1 MKELTFMK
9 SELASVRGILLSF
22 KLKGKQSRLR
32 MRLVRE
38 IDSAITELDKEEQ
51 LLLDENALKD
61 DQGEFVKI
69 KREVNGQ
76 MLDYYDFD
84 DEAAFIKEMKLLHD
98 EPVVVDQEK
107 FKEELEVI
115 LTAIDEFDGE
125 LSGQEAIAHDLLYE
139 KIADSL
145 A

>member
-1 MKELTFMK
+1 MKELVFRK
-9 SELASVRGILLSF
+9 SELSSVKGILLSF

-84 DEAAFIKEMKLLHD
+84 DEAAFIREMKLLFE

-107 FKEELEVI
+107 FKEELEMI
-115 LTAIDEFDGE
+115 LTAIDESDGE
-125 LSGQEAIAHDLLYE
+125 LSGQEAIAHDLLYQ
-139 KIADSL
+139 KISDSL
-145 A
+145 D

>member
-51 LLLDENALKD
+51 LLLDENALKGED
-61 DQGEFVKI
+61 GEFVKI

-98 EPVVVDQEK
+98 EPVVVDREK

-115 LTAIDEFDGE
+115 LTAIDEYDGE

-139 KIADSL
+139 KIVDSL

>member
-9 SELASVRGILLSF
+9 SELSSVKGIFLSF

-38 IDSAITELDKEEQ
+38 IDLALAELDKEEQ

-76 MLDYYDFD
+76 MLNYYDFD

-107 FKEELEVI
+107 YKEELEVI
-115 LTAIDEFDGE
+115 LVAIDEFDGE

>member
-38 IDSAITELDKEEQ
+38 IDSALAELDKEEQ

-61 DQGEFVKI
+61 DQGEFIKI

-84 DEAAFIKEMKLLHD
+84 DESAFIKEMKLLHD

-125 LSGQEAIAHDLLYE
+125 LSGQEAIAHDLLYQ
-139 KIADSL
+139 KISDSL
-145 A
+145 D